1 MATKWKNI
9 IKAFFLRIRGNK
21 RLFLGLILECAGAAF
36 LFWIYWRVFYYGAV
50 SYTHLIEAS
59 LTVIQGFVMT
69 AIELMTNPAHLEA
82 IKDEFKKMQNN

>member
-36 LFWIYWRVFYYGAV
+36 LFWIYWRVFYYGVYIPTKEMWQYGVVINLFMAMGV
-50 SYTHLIEAS
+50 FFIPALGTEANLQKLAAS
-59 LTVIQGFVMT
+59 G
-69 AIELMTNPAHLEA
+69 
-82 IKDEFKKMQNN
+82 